1 MPAFLSLQGRG
12 VCVCAYLGMIM
23 RCERQQD
30 SSYPERDLAKEDRET
45 SGNEVMPSKEE
56 TKRT

>member
-1 MPAFLSLQGRG
+1 MLIL
-12 VCVCAYLGMIM
+12 VMIM

-30 SSYPERDLAKEDRET
+30 SSYLERDLAKEDRET
-45 SGNEVMPSKEE
+45 SRNEVMPSKEE